1 MNIGTV
7 LVLAGVVLLAAGAVY
22 VLRRDKKRG
31 VSPCGGNCGCC
42 PSCGACRRAG
52 HTK

>member
-1 MNIGTV
+1 MSTSTV
-7 LVLAGVVLLAAGAVY
+7 LVLVGVVLLAGGAVA

-31 VSPCGGNCGCC
+31 RSPCGGNCGCC
-42 PSCGACRRAG
+42 PSCGACHQAR